1 MKTYTAI
8 YQIGNESH
16 SKEITARSF
25 PTAKKE
31 AAKYQQENGRL
42 IMVML
47 RTH

>member
-8 YQIGNESH
+8 YQHGNESR
-16 SKEITARSF
+16 SREITARSF

-31 AAKYQQENGRL
+31 AAKHQQENGRL